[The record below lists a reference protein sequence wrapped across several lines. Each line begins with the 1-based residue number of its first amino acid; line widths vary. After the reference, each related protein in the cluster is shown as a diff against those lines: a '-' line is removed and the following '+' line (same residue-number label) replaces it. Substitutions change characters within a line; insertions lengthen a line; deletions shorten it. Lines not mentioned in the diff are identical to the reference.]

1 MVPGPART
9 AVCQAGRMT
18 TVARRP
24 LAVLTGLLLAACL
37 GACTSTASDGKTPE
51 EVMATAKQ
59 QLDETSGVTLTL
71 STQALPE
78 GVAGLRSAT
87 GTATH
92 APAFDGSLEVS
103 LAGQPVQV
111 PVIATGGTV
120 YAQLPFTSG
129 WQQVDPA
136 RYQAPDP
143 AGLIGEDGFS
153 ALLPATT
160 GLREGESVRGGQ
172 DNAEVLTEFTGTVP
186 GEQVSRVI
194 PAAAGDSFDAVYQ
207 VDADGRLRTAALTGV
222 FYEGK
227 PELTYTLVLDDYGT
241 TKDIVA
247 P

>member
-1 MVPGPART
+1 
-9 AVCQAGRMT
+9 MT

-24 LAVLTGLLLAACL
+24 LAILCGLVLAVSVS
-37 GACTSTASDGKTPE
+37 ACTDTASDAKTPE

-59 QLDETSGVTLTL
+59 QLDETSGLTL
-71 STQALPE
+71 SLSTAELPE
-78 GVAGLRSAT
+78 GVAGLKSAS

-103 LAGQPVQV
+103 LAGQPVRV
-111 PVIATGGTV
+111 PVIAVGGKV

-129 WQQVDPA
+129 WQEVDPA

-143 AGLIGEDGFS
+143 AGLIGEQGFS

-160 GLREGESVRGGQ
+160 GLEEGESVRGGQ
-172 DNAEVLTEFTGTVP
+172 DNSEVLTEFTGSVP

-194 PAAAGDSFDAVYQ
+194 PTADGDSFDAVYQ
-207 VDADGRLRTAALTGV
+207 VDAEGRLRSAALTGV
-222 FYEGK
+222 FYPGK
-227 PELTYTLVLDDYGT
+227 PELTYTLELDDYGT
-241 TKDIVA
+241 TQDIVA